1 MQTTYENFRYRYDEK
16 ENPYN
21 KGMTNN
27 LREIFFSR
35 IPPSMNDFRAFVEE
49 DEFMDMEANNHNFM
63 GSVRRS
69 SKEKIDIE
77 MGSKFGDS
85 NGGLS
90 LPDILRNLEYDEIED
105 DMKYRE
111 GSGRYDSNRS
121 IVHVEEDLKE
131 ETRSSFMIETDANAE
146 EEKLDGII
154 SEETKASRSNQS

>member
-1 MQTTYENFRYRYDEK
+1 
-16 ENPYN
+16 
-21 KGMTNN
+21 
-27 LREIFFSR
+27 
-35 IPPSMNDFRAFVEE
+35 
-49 DEFMDMEANNHNFM
+49 MDMEANNHNFM